1 MRVIFSSG
9 ANRDIKKT
17 LEYYSI
23 EAGVDIAMD
32 LYADLDSLI
41 NRIKQWPESFPSSN
55 QTFRKAVLRNFSY
68 QVIYR
73 IESAGSIRILAIR
86 HHRQHPD
93 FGLDR

>member
-9 ANRDIKKT
+9 ANRDIKT
-17 LEYYSI
+17 ILEYYSI
-23 EAGVDIAMD
+23 EAGVEIAMD
-32 LYADLDSLI
+32 LFADLDSVI
-41 NRIKQWPESFPSSN
+41 HRIKQWPESFASIN
-55 QTFRKAVLRNFSY
+55 QSFRKAVLRNFPY

-73 IESAGSIRILAIR
+73 LESAGSIRILAIR